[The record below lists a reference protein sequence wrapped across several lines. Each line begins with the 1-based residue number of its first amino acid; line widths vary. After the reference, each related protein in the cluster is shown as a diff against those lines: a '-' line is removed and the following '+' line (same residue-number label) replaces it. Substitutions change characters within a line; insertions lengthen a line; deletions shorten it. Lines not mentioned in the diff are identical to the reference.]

1 MTKLTANRNRKEFFL
16 NVTVNARIYLNL
28 FKSDRFVIFGN
39 DDDDTVVTLEDEM
52 VKEGEMIGAEVSL
65 NVLEQ
70 KAEQK
75 SGWLFVKVFIEKV
88 EIYM

>member
-1 MTKLTANRNRKEFFL
+1 MTKLSANRNRKEFFL
-16 NVTVNARIYLNL
+16 NVAVNTRIYLNL

-39 DDDDTVVTLEDEM
+39 DDDDTIVTLEDEM

-70 KAEQK
+70 KAEHG
-75 SGWLFVKVFIEKV
+75 SL
-88 EIYM
+88 

>member
-39 DDDDTVVTLEDEM
+39 DDDDTVVTLDR
-52 VKEGEMIGAEVSL
+52 GRNGQGGRNDWGGGLS
-65 NVLEQ
+65 
-70 KAEQK
+70 
-75 SGWLFVKVFIEKV
+75 
-88 EIYM
+88 

>member
-1 MTKLTANRNRKEFFL
+1 
-16 NVTVNARIYLNL
+16 
-28 FKSDRFVIFGN
+28 
-39 DDDDTVVTLEDEM
+39 M